1 MTKTK
6 SDAVTGSSWDIAF
19 WFAVLSP
26 VIGVLVGLLAP
37 FLIYH

>member
-1 MTKTK
+1 MTKTD
-6 SDAVTGSSWDIAF
+6 SDSISRGFDIAF

-26 VIGVLVGLLAP
+26 IIGLLLGLLAP